1 MVPQQLGN
9 KSKNAMRSTPDV
21 SGIKGLRLKKGT
33 YVLVFN
39 LESDCRLTV
48 GKLGRFA
55 FPAGWYAYVGS
66 AFGPGGLAARLGH
79 HLHIARHPHWHMDY
93 LRSHGRIAEIWYGHG
108 PAFDEHRWTEVL
120 RWMAGTRAV
129 TPGFGSS
136 DCRAKPIWF
145 TLRPSPPL
153 PGFGAANLNC
163 RE

>member
-1 MVPQQLGN
+1 M
-9 KSKNAMRSTPDV
+9 

-39 LESDCRLTV
+39 LESDYRLTV

-93 LRSHGRIAEIWYGHG
+93 LRSHGRITEIWYGHG

-136 DCRAKPIWF
+136 DCRCETHLIYFAAQPAISRFRRRQPK
-145 TLRPSPPL
+145 LSGVRGRPVYRLPL
-153 PGFGAANLNC
+153 VGL
-163 RE
+163 